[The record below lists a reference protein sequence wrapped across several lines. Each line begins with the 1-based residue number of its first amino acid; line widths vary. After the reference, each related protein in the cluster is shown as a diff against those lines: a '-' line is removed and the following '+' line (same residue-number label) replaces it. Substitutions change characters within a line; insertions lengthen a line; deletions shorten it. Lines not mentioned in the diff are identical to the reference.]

1 MRHREI
7 FYTPPE
13 NVTEERLRIEGEEL
27 VHLTRVVRK
36 KVRDVL
42 EVVDGQG
49 NCYTAVLTQ
58 ITSRFAEA
66 EIQKRSRFV
75 GEPNFNL
82 TLAQSVP
89 KGSRFDWVIEKGT
102 EIGVAVFIPLLC
114 QHSITEPTASRR
126 HRWRKIAIAAMKQ
139 SARSVLPEIRS
150 PQTFHEVVRNTGMMQ
165 VGFIAESGDGAKG
178 LSQLVQELRSKSI
191 ALKSAIILIGP
202 EGGFS
207 SEELNFARESGYLRF
222 SLGPRRLRT
231 ETAGLVASAI
241 LMELAGEL
249 S

>member
-27 VHLTRVVRK
+27 VHLTRAVRK
-36 KVRDVL
+36 KVRDVI

-58 ITSRFAEA
+58 ITTRGAEA
-66 EIQKRSRFV
+66 EIQKRSRFL
-75 GEPNFNL
+75 GEPNFHL
-82 TLAQSVP
+82 TLAQAVP

-102 EIGVAVFIPLLC
+102 ELGVAVFIPLLC
-114 QHSITEPTASRR
+114 QHSVIEPAGNRQ
-126 HRWRKIAIAAMKQ
+126 HRWKKIAIAAMKQ

-150 PQTFHEVVRNTGMMQ
+150 PQPFHDVVRSTGMMQ
-165 VGFIAESGDGAKG
+165 QGFIAESGAGAKG
-178 LSQLVQELRSKSI
+178 LTQLVQELRARSI
-191 ALKSAIILIGP
+191 PLQSAIVLIGP

-207 SEELNFARESGYLRF
+207 NEELNFARENGYLRF